1 MKVLKVER
9 FRAPEAVEMDNTLE
23 ALQGAVDGYIEVFRP
38 WRGPVAVICNEEG
51 KLRGMGPNIRIGT
64 EILAGTILVVGLDG
78 EEFRGLTED
87 EITKYTALLNTQ
99 ERF

>member
-9 FRAPEAVEMDNTLE
+9 NRAPEAVEMENTLE
-23 ALQGAVDGYIEVFRP
+23 ALQGAVDGYIEVFLP

-64 EILAGTILVVGLDG
+64 EILAGTILVAGVDG
-78 EEFRGLTED
+78 EVFRSLTE
-87 EITKYTALLNTQ
+87 EEMTKYTALLNSMQ
-99 ERF
+99 RF